1 MGLNEAIN
9 VIMNILK
16 QVMEDKL
23 SPTNIEIVTVT
34 PDKLYHMLDKDEL
47 QEVSNRS
54 LQTIHKIVFLY
65 LLMILIF

>member
-9 VIMNILK
+9 VILNILK

-34 PDKLYHMLDKDEL
+34 PDKLYHMLDKEEI
-47 QEVSNRS
+47 QEVC
-54 LQTIHKIVFLY
+54 IVEHFKWY
-65 LLMILIF
+65 LLYFH

>member
-34 PDKLYHMLDKDEL
+34 PDKLYHMLDKAEL
-47 QEVSNRS
+47 QEVSCRTLES
-54 LQTIHKIVFLY
+54 VVDY
-65 LLMILIF
+65 LTCRLFY

>member
-9 VIMNILK
+9 VILNILK

-47 QEVSNRS
+47 QEVCN
-54 LQTIHKIVFLY
+54 IC
-65 LLMILIF
+65 

>member
-1 MGLNEAIN
+1 MGLNEAVN
-9 VIMNILK
+9 VILNILK

-47 QEVSNRS
+47 QEVSEN
-54 LQTIHKIVFLY
+54 LNDNAL
-65 LLMILIF
+65 